1 VNRKPTYKELEQRI
15 RELKEESIKGKRTVQ
30 EIAILANIGRVI
42 NSSVNIG
49 EVYQQ
54 FCIETRKL
62 IPFDRLVLNLITR
75 AHAEIIRIPYVF
87 GFDILGR
94 MEGDEFPFKG
104 SLLEAMTKT
113 RTSLLLQSE
122 DERKIIRRFPTLSII
137 FEAGIH
143 SLMVVPLISR
153 DKVIGSLH
161 FQAKAEMAYDS
172 EDLSL
177 AERTAAQIA
186 GAIANAQLYADLAN
200 AEEDLREREER
211 FRHAME
217 ATADG
222 LWDWDLKTDN
232 TYYSPSYYRML
243 GYEPSEFPM
252 TGQAWVD
259 SIHPDDKAC
268 TLASNQDCIEN
279 RRQSFEIEYR
289 LKTKGGTW
297 KWILGRGKATSRDSQ
312 GRALRMIGTHVDITE
327 RKQAEKELRKSKEA
341 TERLAQELT
350 IIAEIGRKIAS
361 TLDIDEVFDRLASES
376 NKLISYDRL
385 LVTRLNHEEGV
396 FTVVYT
402 CGVVN
407 PEREPGK
414 SFPVAGSIGER
425 VLKNRA
431 GIILQG
437 VDERE
442 LNRIFSCEGIY
453 EGIISIK
460 QIGILSLLT
469 IPLISNDEVIG
480 TLNFRTKK
488 PNAYTGEDLRLAEEM
503 GREIAGAIVN
513 AQLYTNL
520 QRAEKDLHQLLENLE
535 SRVQQRTIELE
546 EVNTALR
553 VLLKKWE
560 QDLKKQGHD
569 VQDNIDRLV
578 VPFLRKLKMSS
589 SIEQNKT
596 YANIIETNLMHITAP
611 FINTLSGS
619 YKKLTPKEIQIAAM
633 IKDGKSSKEIAELIG
648 VSIGTITTH
657 RDNIRKK
664 MNLASREINLRSH
677 LLTLS

>member
-1 VNRKPTYKELEQRI
+1 MAPEQTRIDLQYWEIPGSFKPLPEKGKSIPVNRKPTYKDLEQRI

-75 AHAEIIRIPYVF
+75 PHAEIIRIPYVF
-87 GFDILGR
+87 GFDIIGR

-104 SLLEAMTKT
+104 SLIEAITKM

-122 DERKIIRRFPTLSII
+122 DEAKVIRRFPTLSIV
-137 FEAGIH
+137 FEGGIH
-143 SLMVVPLISR
+143 SLMVVPLISK
-153 DKVIGSLH
+153 DEVMGSLH
-161 FQAKAEMAYDS
+161 FQAKAKMAYAS

-186 GAIANAQLYADLAN
+186 GAIANAQLYTDLAK
-200 AEEDLREREER
+200 AEEDLRAKEER

-217 ATADG
+217 ATTDG
-222 LWDWDLKTDN
+222 LWDWDIKTDS
-232 TYYSPSYYRML
+232 TYYSPSYHRML
-243 GYEPSEFPM
+243 GYEPNEFPT

-268 TLASNQDCIEN
+268 TLAINQDCIKY

-289 LKTKGGTW
+289 LKTKDGTW
-297 KWILGRGKATSRDSQ
+297 KWILGRGKATGRDNQ

-327 RKQAEKELRKSKEA
+327 RKQAEKELHESKEA
-341 TERLAQELT
+341 TERLAQELA

-361 TLDIDEVFDRLASES
+361 TLDIDEVFNRLASES
-376 NKLISYDRL
+376 KKLISYDRL

-402 CGVVN
+402 RGVVN
-407 PEREPGK
+407 PERTLGK
-414 SFPVAGSIGER
+414 SFPVAGSLGER

-431 GIILQG
+431 GIIVQG
-437 VDERE
+437 ADESE
-442 LNRIFSCEGIY
+442 LNRIFSREGIY
-453 EGIISIK
+453 EGIRSIN

-488 PNAYTGEDLRLAEEM
+488 PNAYTAEDQRLAEEM
-503 GREIAGAIVN
+503 AREIAGAIVN
-513 AQLYTNL
+513 AELYTNL
-520 QRAEKDLHQLLENLE
+520 QKAEKDLHQLLENLE
-535 SRVQQRTIELE
+535 NRVQQRTIELE

-553 VLLKKWE
+553 VLLKKGE

-569 VQDNIDRLV
+569 IQDNIDRLGV
-578 VPFLRKLKMSS
+578 HPSS
-589 SIEQNKT
+589 
-596 YANIIETNLMHITAP
+596 
-611 FINTLSGS
+611 
-619 YKKLTPKEIQIAAM
+619 
-633 IKDGKSSKEIAELIG
+633 
-648 VSIGTITTH
+648 
-657 RDNIRKK
+657 
-664 MNLASREINLRSH
+664 
-677 LLTLS
+677 